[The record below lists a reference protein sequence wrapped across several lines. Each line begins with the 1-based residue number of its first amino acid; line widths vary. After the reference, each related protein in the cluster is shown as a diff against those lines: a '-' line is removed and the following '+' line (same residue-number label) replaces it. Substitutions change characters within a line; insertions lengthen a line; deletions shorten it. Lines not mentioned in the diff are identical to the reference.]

1 MPEIGTKIKLSTK
14 DIIGLLIAVVGLF
27 LLLYSFMIANDCVRS
42 EFTVDETFG
51 VRIVFLICMIGIGG
65 YLTGKGAV
73 LTESSRIVGAIL
85 TPVGLFM
92 LCFSF
97 IVAKTIAGGE
107 FILAGEELQGL
118 PLRTVFFVC
127 MIGIGGYVTE
137 KGAML
142 TGYPKVTG
150 GILTPI
156 GVIMLLFSFVMANEF
171 VSGEFSMAKE
181 TLTFTMRIIFFICM
195 IGVGAYLTGRG
206 ASEIMKK

>member
-1 MPEIGTKIKLSTK
+1 MPEISTKIKLSTK
-14 DIIGLLIAVVGLF
+14 DIIGILIVVVGLL

-51 VRIVFLICMIGIGG
+51 VKIAFLICMIGIGG
-65 YLTGKGAV
+65 YLAGKGAV
-73 LTESSRIVGAIL
+73 LTENSRIVGIIL

-107 FILAGEELQGL
+107 FIFSGEELQGL
-118 PLRTVFFVC
+118 PMRTVFFLC
-127 MIGIGGYVTE
+127 MSGIGGYVTE
-137 KGAML
+137 KGVIL
-142 TGYPKVTG
+142 TNYPKITG
-150 GILTPI
+150 SILTPI
-156 GVIMLLFSFVMANEF
+156 GVIMLLFSFTMANEF

-181 TLTFTMRIIFFICM
+181 TLAFVIRIIFFVCM

>member
-1 MPEIGTKIKLSTK
+1 MSEIKIKLSTK
-14 DIIGLLIAVVGLF
+14 DIIGIIIVVVGLF

-51 VRIVFLICMIGIGG
+51 VKIAFLICMIGIGG

-73 LTESSRIVGAIL
+73 LTEDSRVAGVIL

-97 IVAKTIAGGE
+97 IIANTIAGGK
-107 FILAGEELQGL
+107 FILTVEE
-118 PLRTVFFVC
+118 PLIVPMRTVFLIC
-127 MIGIGGYVTE
+127 MIGIGGYLTE
-137 KGAML
+137 KGVML
-142 TGYPKVTG
+142 INYPKVTG
-150 GILTPI
+150 GILIPI
-156 GVIMLLFSFVMANEF
+156 GAIMLLFSFTLANKF

-181 TLTFTMRIIFFICM
+181 TLTFVIRIVFFVCM
-195 IGVGAYLTGRG
+195 IGIGGYLTGRG